1 MPSEASKT
9 HPSRPD
15 GATRAPLNPAGRG
28 FEKIYYASR
37 DSLKLYARHYPAPSS
52 SRRPAVCVP
61 GITRNSRDF
70 HRLAIALSTHETQP
84 RPVYTIDL
92 RGRGQSDH
100 DPDPA
105 NYAVGVELLDVLD
118 FLTSRSLARVGLI
131 GTSRG
136 GLIAMVMA
144 AVEPTALG
152 AVVLNDIGP
161 VIEIDGLS
169 RIAGYV
175 GKMPQPHSWPDAAR
189 LVKDLNARQFPRIA
203 DAEWLEIAKQLF
215 NEKNGRPIVGY
226 DPQLAKSLSVL
237 TGPPPSLWPQF
248 DALKALPVLVLRGE
262 NSDLLS
268 PATVEEMRRRHP
280 RLTAH
285 TVRWE
290 GHAPFLRDDHT
301 IETIATFLS
310 HAD

>member
-1 MPSEASKT
+1 MSLKDSAQRRDVGT
-9 HPSRPD
+9 T
-15 GATRAPLNPAGRG
+15 AALG
-28 FEKIYYASR
+28 FEEIYYTSR
-37 DSLKLYARHYPAPSS
+37 DGLQLYARHYPAPGSL
-52 SRRPAVCVP
+52 RRPAVCIP

-70 HRLAIALSTHETQP
+70 HSIAVALSTDETRA

-92 RGRGQSDH
+92 RGRGKSDH
-100 DPDPA
+100 DTEAA
-105 NYAVGVELLDVLD
+105 NYTVGVELLDVLD
-118 FLTSRSLARVGLI
+118 FLTSRSLSRVGLI

-161 VIEIDGLS
+161 AIEIDGLS

-175 GKMPQPHSWPDAAR
+175 GKMPQPHSWSDAAR
-189 LVKDLNARQFPRIA
+189 LVKDLNARQFPRIT

-215 NEKNGRPIVGY
+215 NEKEGRPVSGY
-226 DPQLAKSLSVL
+226 DPKLAKSLSVL
-237 TGPPPSLWPQF
+237 SGPPPTLWPQF
-248 DALKALPVLVLRGE
+248 EALKGLPVMVLRGE

-268 PATVEEMRRRHP
+268 TNTVEEMRRRHP
-280 RLTAH
+280 RITAH

-290 GHAPFLRDDHT
+290 GHAPLLRDDHT
-301 IETIATFLS
+301 VDAVAAFLAG
-310 HAD
+310 AD